1 MNKTYSLPMLMAALL
16 AMLLCSGCGLK
27 YTLKDPTLSTI
38 GYSTQDTRKITIQ
51 VIDKRVGDDVYFA
64 YGKIGLG
71 TSLRDLSSILKFDNI
86 REPVSYF
93 AEQLEDELEH
103 RGIPAKV
110 VAGEVENPGA
120 TLEVQRYQIV
130 NYRASGFSP
139 WEAGH
144 VFDGL
149 LTHSGKSERI
159 TAYMYA
165 GKTPVWS
172 MDEIL
177 EPCFNI
183 PASIL
188 IQDVASK
195 INMVLFDLKS
205 PDAEIQRLVA
215 EIDAEMDKKPEE
227 GPFWKVLELGYTNN
241 PKAITPLKNYTKVG
255 DPFFKSCAI
264 SALGI
269 IGTQKDFDFVR
280 QLYEETLYNEK
291 YMAVKAMGDI
301 GGGEADTMIKK
312 ARDSE
317 LYEGEGGLK
326 TVVDLYLQ

>member
-1 MNKTYSLPMLMAALL
+1 MNKTYSFPVLMAALL

-71 TSLRDLSSILKFDNI
+71 TSLRDLSDILKFDNI

-110 VAGEVENPGA
+110 VAGEVENPEA
-120 TLEVQRYQIV
+120 ILEVQRYQIV

-149 LTHSGKSERI
+149 LNHGGKSKRI

-195 INMVLFDLKS
+195 INMVLFDLQS
-205 PDAEIQRLVA
+205 PDTEIARLVA

-241 PKAITPLKNYTKVG
+241 PNAIIPLKNYANVG

-269 IGTQKDFDFVR
+269 IGTQKDFAFVR
-280 QLYEETLYNEK
+280 KLYEETLYNEK

-301 GGGEADTMIKK
+301 GGDEAKVMIEK
-312 ARDSE
+312 AKNSE
-317 LYEGEGGLK
+317 IYEGEGGLK
-326 TVVDLYLQ
+326 TVVDLYLH

>member
-1 MNKTYSLPMLMAALL
+1 MNRKLSLLTFMAVSL

-38 GYSTQDTRKITIQ
+38 GYSSQNTQQITIQ
-51 VIDKRVGDDVYFA
+51 VVDKRVGEDRYFA

-71 TSLRDLSSILKFDNI
+71 TSLRDLSDILKFDNI
-86 REPVSYF
+86 AEPVSYF

-103 RGIPAKV
+103 RGISAKV
-110 VAGEVENPGA
+110 TSGEVQNPDA
-120 TLEVQRYQIV
+120 ALEVRRYQIV

-149 LTHSGKSERI
+149 LSYGGKKKRI
-159 TAYMYA
+159 TAYMYN

-172 MDEIL
+172 MDEIQD
-177 EPCFNI
+177 PCFDI

-188 IQDVASK
+188 IQDIASK
-195 INMVLFDLKS
+195 INMALFDLKS
-205 PDAEIQRLVA
+205 PDTEIDRLVA
-215 EIDAEMDKKPEE
+215 EIDMEMDKKPEE

-241 PKAITPLKNYTKVG
+241 PNAITPLKKYAKVG

-269 IGTQKDFDFVR
+269 IGTKKDFNFVR
-280 QLYEETLYNEK
+280 QLFEETLYNEK

-301 GGGEADTMIKK
+301 GGDEAKIMINK
-312 ARDSE
+312 ARNSTI
-317 LYEGEGGLK
+317 YEGEGGLK